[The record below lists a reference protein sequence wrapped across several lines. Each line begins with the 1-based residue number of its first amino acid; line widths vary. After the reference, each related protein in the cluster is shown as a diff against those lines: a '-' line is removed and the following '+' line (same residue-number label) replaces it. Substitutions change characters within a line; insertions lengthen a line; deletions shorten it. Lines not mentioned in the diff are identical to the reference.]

1 MSSTAET
8 PAARDR
14 RVVERVHVLMAAYNM
29 RARDA
34 WALALA
40 GEEA

>member
-1 MSSTAET
+1 MIPAET

-14 RVVERVHVLMAAYNM
+14 RVVERVRVLMAAYNM

-34 WALALA
+34 LALALA
-40 GEEA
+40 AEQP